1 MTVPN
6 GRDRRRGVD
15 EGTVNHRSTD
25 VRLEALVQA
34 WPYRASKKP
43 SPRLPRVA
51 SLFGKRKLEALAEE
65 VSTEEIQDKL
75 EIVRRWHKD
84 YRHGSLKADKE
95 TSREQAYNSDFFITI
110 LGYQDKPATPFTFE
124 PKATTEKKQLP
135 DAVLSYTDTSADIAN
150 IAAVVELKGAAT
162 ALDRPQRREGN
173 MSPVQQ
179 GFKYKTQYR
188 TCPFVVVSNFYEF
201 RLYNDNQLDFET
213 WTLDD
218 LVNPAGDYYAFKT
231 WYGLLRR
238 ENFVADRGQSKTEQ
252 LLSHFRIEQEAI
264 GKEFYAK
271 YKDARLELLR
281 DIYRHNPDLRTKF
294 DLAIQLGQ
302 KIVDRVVFSCFA
314 EDRGLLP
321 ENVLASVQRD
331 ADTSAY
337 SSLWMMLKSLFSA
350 IDSGSDNLG
359 IPIGYNG
366 GLFAHD
372 PVLDGLKVSDEA
384 LKGVLNLSNY
394 NFEEDLSVNILGHI
408 FEQSITD
415 LEEIRSKVQ
424 SKVETDAPPA
434 DALDELVKREKVTGK
449 RKSEG
454 VYYTPDYIVRYIV
467 DSTLGA
473 FLKDKEQALIEK
485 HELSKRRKDE
495 TYRESEVRAYKQYQ
509 YVLQNVKVIDPACGS
524 GAFLVYAL
532 DYLLRENERV
542 VAILEE
548 EDFFTV
554 DYWIDSILRQNLF
567 GVDINDE
574 SVEITKLSLW
584 LKTARA
590 GKKLTSLDDNIKCGN
605 SLISDK
611 AVDQVKGFSYE
622 VAFPDVFKTGGFDIV
637 FGNPPYVSAME
648 LSRSMPVVER
658 KYLKKKYET
667 STGSVDLYIYFFE
680 KGMKL
685 LKDGGRLGFI
695 SPNRYLSASY
705 GKGLRT
711 WLVDNYRFST
721 LLDYSDKT
729 VFEDAST
736 YPVITI
742 LDKLPPGD
750 GYTLVAGNID
760 EETKRPVLKEFDS
773 SRLSIL
779 NEHILGFLLNDKI
792 DITEK
797 VFQQGVGLSKAGTI
811 NATSTASEADDYSPL
826 IAEDEETGPKLI
838 NTGTIDPYA
847 STWGYDQLTN
857 QGKTFVRPRLK
868 VSSPIVSAN
877 RRSLYSSPKIV
888 ISKIGKTCEAFYDAK
903 GEYASINTNCVH
915 SFTSDFK
922 PEYVLCW
929 LNSKLYNFAFECLFD
944 GLRMN
949 GGYLLY
955 SAPTLKNTPIKQV
968 SAEEQGRFV
977 ELASTLAEL
986 HASLIKTDARFKKF
1000 AKQETGVAVWPRKFN
1015 KWWDVDYFDMLKG
1028 LKSKMSVQKKD
1039 ELQEYF
1045 EGYQAKMQE
1054 IVDGV
1059 DAAQAEVDALF
1070 YSMFGLSSEEID
1082 FVEASFTV

>member
-1 MTVPN
+1 M
-6 GRDRRRGVD
+6 
-15 EGTVNHRSTD
+15 
-25 VRLEALVQA
+25 
-34 WPYRASKKP
+34 ASI
-43 SPRLPRVA
+43 
-51 SLFGKRKLEALAEE
+51 FGKRKLKDLASGI
-65 VSTEEIQDKL
+65 STEEIQDKL
-75 EIVRRWHKD
+75 DIVRRWHQD
-84 YRHGSLKADKE
+84 YHHGSLKADKE
-95 TSREQAYNSDFFITI
+95 TSREQAYNSDFFIRI
-110 LGYQDKPATPFTFE
+110 LGYKDKPATPFTFE

-135 DAVLSYTDTSADIAN
+135 DAVLSYTDTSANIAN
-150 IAAVVELKGAAT
+150 ISAVIELKGAAT

-218 LVNPAGDYYAFKT
+218 LVNPDEDYYAFKT
-231 WYGLLRR
+231 WYGLLRS
-238 ENFVADRGQSKTEQ
+238 ENLVSARGPSKTEQ

-264 GKEFYAK
+264 GKQFYAK

-281 DIYRHNPDLRTKF
+281 DIYRLNPDLRTEF
-294 DLAIQLGQ
+294 DVAIQMGQ

-321 ENVLASVQRD
+321 ENVIASVQRD
-331 ADTSAY
+331 ADSSAY
-337 SSLWMMLKSLFSA
+337 ASLWMMLKSLFNA
-350 IDSGSDNLG
+350 IDNGSDNLG

-372 PVLDGLKVSDEA
+372 PVLDGLKISDET
-384 LKGVLNLSNY
+384 LNGVLGLSNY

-424 SKVETDAPPA
+424 SKVEADGQPA
-434 DALDELVKREKVTGK
+434 DALDELVRRDKITGK

-467 DSTLGA
+467 DNTLGT
-473 FLKDKEQALIEK
+473 FLKDKEQALIEE
-485 HELSKRRKDE
+485 HELSKRRNEK

-509 YVLQNVKVIDPACGS
+509 YVLQNVKVVDPACGS

-542 VAILEE
+542 VAILGE

-584 LKTARA
+584 LKTATA

-605 SLISDK
+605 SLVADK
-611 AVDQVKGFSYE
+611 RVDQDKGFSYE
-622 VAFPDVFKTGGFDIV
+622 LAFPEVFKAGGFDVV

-648 LSRSMPVVER
+648 LSRSMPEVER
-658 KYLKKKYET
+658 KYLKKNYET
-667 STGSVDLYIYFFE
+667 SKGSVDLYIYFFE

-685 LKDGGRLGFI
+685 LKNGGRLGFI

-705 GKGLRT
+705 GKTLRS
-711 WLVDNYRFST
+711 WLVNNYRFST

-736 YPVITI
+736 YPVISI
-742 LDKLPPGD
+742 LRKLPPGD
-750 GYTLVAGNID
+750 GYSLFAGNID
-760 EETKRPVLKEFDS
+760 EETKRPALREFDS

-797 VFQQGVGLSKAGTI
+797 VFQQGVSLSKSGVI
-811 NATSTASEADDYSPL
+811 NATSTAGEADDYSPL
-826 IAEDEETGPKLI
+826 IVETDTLGPKMI
-838 NTGTIDPYA
+838 NTGTIDPYV
-847 STWGYDQLTN
+847 STWGYEPLTN
-857 QGKTFVRPRLK
+857 QGQTFMRPRLD
-868 VSSPIVSAN
+868 VNNSIVSAN
-877 RRSLYSSPKIV
+877 RRALYSSRKII
-888 ISKIGKTCEAFYDAK
+888 ISKIGKTCEAFYDAE
-903 GEYASINTNCVH
+903 GEYASINTNCIH
-915 SFTSDFK
+915 SFSPEYL

-929 LNSKLYNFAFECLFD
+929 LNSKLYNYAFECLFD

-955 SAPTLKNTPIKQV
+955 SAPNLKNTPIKQI
-968 SAEEQGRFV
+968 SLDEQQLFV
-977 ELASTLAEL
+977 ELGQKLTEL
-986 HASLIKTDARFKKF
+986 HRSLIKTDTRFKTF
-1000 AKQETGVAVWPRKFN
+1000 AREEAGIAAWPRKFN
-1015 KWWDVDYFDMLKG
+1015 RWWEVDYFDLLKG

-1045 EGYQAKMQE
+1045 DGYQTKMKE
-1054 IVDGV
+1054 IVETVVSVQARV
-1059 DAAQAEVDALF
+1059 DAKF
-1070 YSMFGLSSEEID
+1070 YSMHGLSEDEIQR
-1082 FVEASFTV
+1082 VEKSFPA

>member
-1 MTVPN
+1 MN
-6 GRDRRRGVD
+6 K
-15 EGTVNHRSTD
+15 RSTE
-25 VRLEALVQA
+25 VELEALVQA
-34 WPYRASKKP
+34 LPSQASKER
-43 SPRLPRVA
+43 SPRLRRVA
-51 SLFGKRKLEALAEE
+51 SLFGKRKLEALAQG
-65 VSTEEIQDKL
+65 VSTEDIQDEL
-75 EIVRRWHKD
+75 NIARRWHED
-84 YRHGSLKADKE
+84 YHHGSLKADKE
-95 TSREQAYNSDFFITI
+95 TSREQAYNSDFFIKI
-110 LGYQDKPATPFTFE
+110 LGYKDKPAMPFTFE
-124 PKATTEKKQLP
+124 PKATTQKKQLP
-135 DAVLSYTDTSADIAN
+135 DAVLSYTDTGKEIEN
-150 IAAVVELKGAAT
+150 IAAVVELKGASVKI
-162 ALDRPQRREGN
+162 DRPQRREGN

-218 LVNPAGDYYAFKT
+218 LVDPDGDYFAFKT
-231 WYGLLRR
+231 FYELLRCD
-238 ENFVADRGQSKTEQ
+238 NFTSAQGPSKTEL
-252 LLSHFRIEQEAI
+252 LLSHFRVEQEAI

-271 YKDARLELLR
+271 YKEARLELLR
-281 DIYRHNPDLRTKF
+281 DIYRQNPELRTEF
-294 DLAIQLGQ
+294 DVAIQIGQ

-331 ADTSAY
+331 ADSSAY
-337 SSLWMMLKSLFSA
+337 ASLWMMLKSLFSA

-372 PVLDGLKVSDEA
+372 PVLDALKVSDKA
-384 LKGVLNLSNY
+384 LKGVLGLSSY

-424 SKVETDAPPA
+424 SKIEADAQPD
-434 DALDELVKREKVTGK
+434 DALDELVHPYKIAGK

-467 DSTLGA
+467 DNTLGA
-473 FLKDKEQALIEK
+473 FLKEKEEALIEE
-485 HELSKRRKDE
+485 HELSKRRNEK
-495 TYRESEVRAYKQYQ
+495 TYRDSEVRAYRQYQ
-509 YVLQNVKVIDPACGS
+509 YILQNVKVIDPACGS

-542 VAILEE
+542 VAILGE

-554 DYWIDSILRQNLF
+554 DYWIESILRQNLF

-584 LKTARA
+584 LKTAKA

-605 SLISDK
+605 SLVSDRDI
-611 AVDQVKGFSYE
+611 DQVKGFSYE
-622 VAFPDVFKTGGFDIV
+622 LAFPDVFKTGGFDVV

-648 LSRSMPVVER
+648 LSRSMPAIER

-685 LKDGGRLGFI
+685 LNDGGRLGFI

-711 WLVDNYRFST
+711 WLVNNYRFTT
-721 LLDYSDKT
+721 LLDYSDKI

-736 YPVITI
+736 YPVISI
-742 LDKLPPGD
+742 LEKLPPGD
-750 GYTLVAGNID
+750 GYTLMAGNID
-760 EETKRPVLKEFDS
+760 EETKRPVLKAFDS

-797 VFQQGVGLSKAGTI
+797 VFKHGVSLSKAGVI

-838 NTGTIDPYA
+838 NTGTIDPYV

-857 QGKTFVRPRLK
+857 QGKTFMRPRLK

-888 ISKIGKTCEAFYDAK
+888 ISKIGKTCEAFYDAEGK
-903 GEYASINTNCVH
+903 YASINTNCVH
-915 SFTSDFK
+915 SFAGGFK

-929 LNSKLYNFAFECLFD
+929 LNSKLYNFVFECLFD

-955 SAPTLKNTPIKQV
+955 SAPNLKNTPIKHIALEKQ
-968 SAEEQGRFV
+968 ELFV
-977 ELASTLAEL
+977 ELGRELADL
-986 HASLIKTDARFKKF
+986 HGSLVMTDARFKAF
-1000 AKQETGVAVWPRKFN
+1000 AKQETGVSVWPRKFN
-1015 KWWDVDYFDMLKG
+1015 KWWDVEYFDLLRG
-1028 LKSKMSVQKKD
+1028 LKNKMSVQKKD

-1045 EGYQAKMQE
+1045 EGYQTKMKA
-1054 IVDGV
+1054 IVDKISATQCRV
-1059 DAAQAEVDALF
+1059 DLKLYELH
-1070 YSMFGLSSEEID
+1070 GLSDDEIKR
-1082 FVEASFTV
+1082 VEASFIV